1 MGFAGVLSELGLPRS
16 DFVTVLL
23 SFNAGVKI
31 SQLTVIGLAFGAVF
45 QVCQQDWYR
54 RRVVIP
60 ASLTI
65 AATGIVWTIQRITG
79 QG

>member
-1 MGFAGVLSELGLPRS
+1 
-16 DFVTVLL
+16 
-23 SFNAGVKI
+23 
-31 SQLTVIGLAFGAVF
+31 VIGLAFGAVF

-65 AATGIVWTIQRITG
+65 AATGIVWTIQRIAG